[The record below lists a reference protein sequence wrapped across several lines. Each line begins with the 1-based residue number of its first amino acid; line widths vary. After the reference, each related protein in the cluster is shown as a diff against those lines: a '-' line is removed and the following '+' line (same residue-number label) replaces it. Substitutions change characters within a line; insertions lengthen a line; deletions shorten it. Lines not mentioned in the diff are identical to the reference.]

1 MPASL
6 PQTQVIPTFDQINSL
21 LTKDLMKRLTLRQY
35 RFAVEYAL
43 NGGNGLQACK
53 EAGYKQPD
61 KHLSQQA
68 NQNLKLPYVSRAIS
82 YIQADRQV
90 KTKYNRETAE
100 SQLAE
105 AYALAQKLDKPE
117 AMVSAVRQLCKIYGL
132 EDNVGDNKG
141 LVINISSP
149 RTREVVSVEGGGEGD
164 GGESG

>member
-1 MPASL
+1 MAENAP
-6 PQTQVIPTFDQINSL
+6 PVKDYYTYDQINAILTREL
-21 LTKDLMKRLTLRQY
+21 LGRITLKQY
-35 RFAVEYAL
+35 QFAL
-43 NGGNGLQACK
+43 NYCTNNGNATGAAR
-53 EAGYKQPD
+53 EAGYQGTPNALQVTACNT
-61 KHLSQQA
+61 LS
-68 NQNLKLPYVSRAIS
+68 NSKVKRAIELLK
-82 YIQADRQV
+82 ADRAV
-90 KTKYNRETAE
+90 KAGYTRLKAE

-164 GGESG
+164 VGESG